1 MPATIARE
9 RPDTPDAICLIDEL
23 QTHLEQF
30 YPPESRH
37 GFNVEKLLAQGVAF
51 FLVRE
56 DTAPAAC
63 GGILLVD
70 GEYGELKR
78 MYVRPEFRGRGFG
91 KLLIEHLASYAR
103 AHEITVL
110 RLETGIYQPE
120 AISLYEQ
127 AGFVRIP
134 PFGPYT
140 NDPLSL
146 CYEKRL
152 A

>member
-9 RPDTPDAICLIDEL
+9 RPDTPDAICLIDAL

-103 AHEITVL
+103 AH
-110 RLETGIYQPE
+110 GIPYSVQP
-120 AISLYEQ
+120 AH
-127 AGFVRIP
+127 VP
-134 PFGPYT
+134 TP
-140 NDPLSL
+140 
-146 CYEKRL
+146 KR
-152 A
+152 ASYPDNFRFDRKTPWTH